1 MGDRVPLMQYYP
13 QGERLHFASAVGTN
27 GNWYHDY
34 YVTIELNKAY
44 TIVIEQKY
52 VMNEVYSIIESV

>member
-1 MGDRVPLMQYYP
+1 MQYYP

-27 GNWYHDY
+27 GNWYWDY
-34 YVTIELNKAY
+34 YGDYYWELNKAY

-52 VMNEVYSIIESV
+52 VMNEVYINFIIESV